1 MANKYIANNVVL
13 TEATI
18 GGPGR
23 LLLTGG
29 TGTFTV
35 VSADQHVLELTS
47 GKLVSAFS
55 DGDAVNAEG
64 IATVRPPAIGAFPI
78 QETMSTKSAQF
89 PMVFEGPI
97 FLAAGAGRQ
106 SQAAAAQ

>member
-1 MANKYIANNVVL
+1 MANTYIAHNVTL
-13 TEATI
+13 TEASLA
-18 GGPGR
+18 GPGR

-35 VSADQHVLELTS
+35 VDADHHVLELTS

-55 DGDAVNAEG
+55 DGAPVNAEG
-64 IATVRPPAIGAFPI
+64 IATVKPPAIGAFPI

-97 FLAAGAGRQ
+97 YLAAGAGRQ